1 MWTVIYIAHTLRLAE
16 QIQNRLTTE
25 GFLVKSRAA
34 NGLQQQYEILVPET
48 ELEDVRDTLR
58 EILHSSLL
66 G

>member
-16 QIQNRLTTE
+16 QIQSRLTTE
-25 GFLVKSRAA
+25 GFLVKLRAA